1 MSKKEQRKAPVLR
14 FKGFTDDWEQRK
26 LKDLFKEQ
34 ITNGIIN
41 NPGKNELNV
50 KDINV
55 INLYN
60 GDSINIKDLN
70 YINVSESKLKKYQ
83 VRKGDI
89 FLTRSS
95 LKKEGIAKSNILM
108 ADSGNYVFDDHVMRL
123 RFSNKVIPYFMNQLL
138 FTSKVRA
145 QFISKA
151 KTGSMTTIGHND
163 INKTIVNLPTSTSEQ
178 KSVATIL
185 RNINHLIYLQQ
196 RKLDELI
203 QIKEGIGQGL
213 LNRHYRNLSIR
224 FNQENSPWKQTKLG
238 KIASFV
244 NGRAFKQKEL
254 MNRGLYPVLRVG
266 NFYTNN
272 KWYYSNL
279 NLSPDKYANKG
290 DLLYTWSASFGPHVW
305 KGPKVIYH
313 YHIWKINFD
322 PAVISKAYLYEFLK
336 LDKKEIL
343 ANSNGSTMIH
353 ITKKDMEN
361 KMITVPDMNEQIKI
375 GKILEK
381 LDLKIELNKNKL
393 NNLKS
398 VKQFLLQKMFM

>member
-1 MSKKEQRKAPVLR
+1 
-14 FKGFTDDWEQRK
+14 
-26 LKDLFKEQ
+26 
-34 ITNGIIN
+34 
-41 NPGKNELNV
+41 
-50 KDINV
+50 
-55 INLYN
+55 
-60 GDSINIKDLN
+60 
-70 YINVSESKLKKYQ
+70 
-83 VRKGDI
+83 
-89 FLTRSS
+89 
-95 LKKEGIAKSNILM
+95 M

>member
-1 MSKKEQRKAPVLR
+1 MSNKEQRKAPVLR

-26 LKDLFKEQ
+26 FGDFWKLKSGKAYKASEYVNKG
-34 ITNGIIN
+34 IPIINGETIKNGEIKSNNLNYLPKRYLLIKDNIILKPDDVVIGLNRPIIN
-41 NPGKNELNV
+41 NQLKISPIPKNIPVSFLYQRAGK
-50 KDINV
+50 I
-55 INLYN
+55 
-60 GDSINIKDLN
+60 
-70 YINVSESKLKKYQ
+70 ESK
-83 VRKGDI
+83 
-89 FLTRSS
+89 
-95 LKKEGIAKSNILM
+95 
-108 ADSGNYVFDDHVMRL
+108 
-123 RFSNKVIPYFMNQLL
+123 FSNLSTIETYYLLERNIFNFSKITAIGSDQPFIKTSALLSWKFFIP
-138 FTSKVRA
+138 KE
-145 QFISKA
+145 IEE
-151 KTGSMTTIGHND
+151 KT
-163 INKTIVNLPTSTSEQ
+163 INKLLAKIST
-178 KSVATIL
+178 
-185 RNINHLIYLQQ
+185 LIFLQQ

>member
-1 MSKKEQRKAPVLR
+1 MSDKDKRKVPVLR

-26 LKDLFKEQ
+26 LKNIAIISDGIHQTPNYVNKGIMFLSVENILNLKSKKYITSQDFENNYKTKPLFHDIFMTRIGSVGVTNILETNKPIAFYVSLALIHPQHVSAYYLNYLLKSPSSQKE
-34 ITNGIIN
+34 IWKRTLHIAFPKKIN
-41 NPGKNELNV
+41 KDEIGK
-50 KDINV
+50 
-55 INLYN
+55 
-60 GDSINIKDLN
+60 INIK
-70 YINVSESKLKKYQ
+70 VSQNKQEQIKIGNLLKKME
-83 VRKGDI
+83 K
-89 FLTRSS
+89 
-95 LKKEGIAKSNILM
+95 
-108 ADSGNYVFDDHVMRL
+108 
-123 RFSNKVIPYFMNQLL
+123 
-138 FTSKVRA
+138 
-145 QFISKA
+145 FIS
-151 KTGSMTTIGHND
+151 
-163 INKTIVNLPTSTSEQ
+163 
-178 KSVATIL
+178 
-185 RNINHLIYLQQ
+185 LQQ

>member
-1 MSKKEQRKAPVLR
+1 MSNKEERKAPVLR
-14 FKGFTDDWEQRK
+14 FKGFTDDWELHKLDEIVKFYGGLTYHPENIQEDGTLVLRSSNIHNNQIVLKDTVHVSPGIVNTSNVNVNDIIVVVRNGSRK
-26 LKDLFKEQ
+26 LIGKHARVLKAMPNTVIGAFMTGIRSQNGKFVNALF
-34 ITNGIIN
+34 
-41 NPGKNELNV
+41 
-50 KDINV
+50 D
-55 INLYN
+55 
-60 GDSINIKDLN
+60 
-70 YINVSESKLKKYQ
+70 
-83 VRKGDI
+83 GDI
-89 FLTRSS
+89 FQREIY
-95 LKKEGIAKSNILM
+95 K
-108 ADSGNYVFDDHVMRL
+108 
-123 RFSNKVIPYFMNQLL
+123 
-138 FTSKVRA
+138 
-145 QFISKA
+145 
-151 KTGSMTTIGHND
+151 
-163 INKTIVNLPTSTSEQ
+163 NLG
-178 KSVATIL
+178 ATI
-185 RNINHLIYLQQ
+185 NQITIKSFKEMEFYIPQNHEKQIIGNLISQIDNLLALQQ

-381 LDLKIELNKNKL
+381 LDLKIKLNKNKL